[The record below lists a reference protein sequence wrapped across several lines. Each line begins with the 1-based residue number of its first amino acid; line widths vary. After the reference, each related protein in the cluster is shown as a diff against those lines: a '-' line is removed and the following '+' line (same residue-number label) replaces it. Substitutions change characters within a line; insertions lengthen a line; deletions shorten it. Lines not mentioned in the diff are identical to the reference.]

1 MVLMDLDALKFYFIL
16 TEHILT
22 SQGHPHLYLVSRA
35 VLFIFE
41 YSLTLCPKKN
51 IFFFKGY
58 ESLPQI
64 QIL

>member
-41 YSLTLCPKKN
+41 YSLTL
-51 IFFFKGY
+51 FKGY

-64 QIL
+64 QIF